1 MITLKKNLFKKWK
14 VIMLLY
20 RQTHRT
26 VKLTYLNNG
35 EWYIDKGHLIGKLY
49 CKLFLLTQS
58 KFVFHLAKTQIL
70 RGDDFK
76 SHIVLEKYAFL

>member
-1 MITLKKNLFKKWK
+1 MESHYVIIQTDTSDGQVDLFKQWR
-14 VIMLLY
+14 MD
-20 RQTHRT
+20 
-26 VKLTYLNNG
+26 
-35 EWYIDKGHLIGKLY
+35 IDKGHLIGKLY